1 MPNLTP
7 DAVVVRPEMAAD
19 IPAIRH
25 VNTLAFGRSS
35 EADLVEALRRAGRLT
50 ISLVAVRGEDVV
62 GHIAFSPVR
71 IVSETATRGAI
82 GLAPMAV
89 LPAWQRQGIGSQ
101 LVRAGLARC
110 GEARY
115 DVAVVLGHPHYYPK
129 FGFTPSKPHG
139 ITWEHEVPD
148 EVFMVKALQPG
159 ALARTR
165 GVAQY
170 SPEFNDV

>member
-7 DAVVVRPEMAAD
+7 DAVVARPEVPAD
-19 IPAIRH
+19 ITAIRH
-25 VNTLAFGRSS
+25 VNTLAFGRPS
-35 EADLVEALRRAGRLT
+35 EADLVEALRRAGRLA
-50 ISLVAVRGEDVV
+50 ISLVAVRGEDIV

-71 IVSETATRGAI
+71 IVSATSTRDAI

-89 LPAWQRQGIGSQ
+89 LPACQRQGIGSQ

-115 DVAVVLGHPHYYPK
+115 DVVVVLGHPHYYPK
-129 FGFTPSKPHG
+129 FGFTPSKPYG
-139 ITWEHEVPD
+139 ITWEREVPD
-148 EVFMVKALQPG
+148 EVFMVKELQPG

-165 GVAQY
+165 GVVQY